1 VYIAGADAGVTKL
14 LSASFDIIGSRFIG
28 APQLVS
34 SPYTD
39 LGRCSDIACT
49 TLSAGTTHPDLV
61 VDPNTDYNETNASI
75 GLKFRPFGNFIVTG
89 NVLVQ
94 LDDAGLRSRAVPLVG
109 VSYSF

>member
-1 VYIAGADAGVTKL
+1 VN
-14 LSASFDIIGSRFIG
+14 
-28 APQLVS
+28 
-34 SPYTD
+34 
-39 LGRCSDIACT
+39 
-49 TLSAGTTHPDLV
+49 
-61 VDPNTDYNETNASI
+61 PNTDYNETNASI